1 MIQLCLPFLMKVV
14 PLYMNIF
21 LGFIAGKITGINR
34 DTVARLMIYVF
45 VPLVIFNGVVNTRLD
60 LSILSLPLVTFAISA
75 ILCFL
80 FYWLSGFLWKDAT
93 KNLVAMSAG
102 TGNTGYFGLPLAL
115 LLFDEQ
121 GEGIYI
127 MAILGLTIYENTI
140 GFYMIAR
147 GKHTA
152 SECLAKLVRLPALYA
167 LFAGLIFNLLQ
178 IQLPDVFV
186 EFMKHIKG
194 AYTVLGMMI
203 IGLGIAGLRGFK
215 IDFKF
220 IGMTFLAKFVAW
232 PLLIAFTIILDTYLF
247 GVFNPVINQALMLL
261 SFVPLAANLVVF
273 ASLMDIYP
281 EKAAAAVLLSTI
293 VSIVY
298 IPLMIGCF
306 IL

>member
-1 MIQLCLPFLMKVV
+1 MIQVCLPFLFKVI

-21 LGFIAGKITGINR
+21 LGFAAGRITGVHR
-34 DTVARLMIYVF
+34 DTIARLMIYVF
-45 VPLVIFNGVVNTRLD
+45 VPLVIFNGVINTRLD
-60 LSILSLPLVTFAISA
+60 LTILSLPLVTFAIA
-75 ILCFL
+75 AVLCFF
-80 FYWLSGFLWKDAT
+80 FYWLSGFLWQDAS

-102 TGNTGYFGLPLAL
+102 TGNSGYFGLPLAL
-115 LLFDEQ
+115 LLFDKQ

-147 GKHTA
+147 AKHTA
-152 SECLAKLVRLPALYA
+152 SDCLAKLARLPALYA
-167 LFAGLIFNLLQ
+167 LVAGLIFNLLK
-178 IQLPDVFV
+178 IQLPDVFT
-186 EFMKHIKG
+186 EFMQHIKG

-203 IGLGIAGLRGFK
+203 IGLGIAGLKGFK

-232 PLLIAFTIILDTYLF
+232 PLLIVFTIFLDTHLF

-261 SFVPLAANLVVF
+261 SFVPLGANLVVF

-293 VSIVY
+293 VSIIY

-306 IL
+306 IV